1 MCPVYC
7 HRYIFFVPKTDN
19 FGHTEGISAAL
30 KTENDR
36 NYSKKII
43 IIISASRGIIIT
55 RTPPAIGNSRGGL
68 RVWDKTVRER
78 DGMVAREL

>member
-7 HRYIFFVPKTDN
+7 HRYIFVVVPKTDN

-36 NYSKKII
+36 KYSKMIP
-43 IIISASRGIIIT
+43 ASGGIIIT
-55 RTPPAIGNSRGGL
+55 MTPPAIGNSRGGL
-68 RVWDKTVRER
+68 RVWDKTARQR